1 MNDILNEA
9 LDSDFVRP
17 ARHYKGQELAPYT
30 EGSRLIL
37 NQVRNEDDSG
47 MFFVWSFLY
56 VHIMLKKNKR
66 EIISLAWNKDKFRET
81 LFEWVSGFDKEDSI
95 LAENI
100 VVEII
105 NEANKAIVETIPSPN
120 QLPDQPGNK

>member
-17 ARHYKGQELAPYT
+17 ARHYQGQELAPYT

-37 NQVRNEDDSG
+37 NQVRNDDDSG
-47 MFFVWSFLY
+47 MFFVWAFLY

-95 LAENI
+95 
-100 VVEII
+100 
-105 NEANKAIVETIPSPN
+105 IPRS
-120 QLPDQPGNK
+120 